1 MLSAAESP
9 TNTVHGTSCRGS
21 EVHVS
26 FECSPF
32 RTLMMVVW
40 LLHLDASTGGQFAV
54 LK

>member
-9 TNTVHGTSCRGS
+9 TNTVHGTTSRGS
-21 EVHVS
+21 GVHVS
-26 FECSPF
+26 FEGASL